1 MRKIAATRMELLA
14 HKAQLALARQGRDLL
29 ERKRAVLMQE
39 LLNVAGAVMHS
50 SDALQKAAVEARY
63 ALARAEAIA
72 GTEAVCA
79 AALAAR
85 SELPLQVE
93 TVTLMGLKV
102 PRMERKRVAR
112 SMLARGYSVTNESIT
127 IDEAAAAFE
136 AEVDAILQL
145 AEVELRLTRLTA
157 EIQRTSRRL
166 NALDYTLIPQLEA
179 EYKAIQMALDERE
192 RADHVRLKHVHR
204 RSLADGGAGR

>member
-39 LLNVAGAVMHS
+39 LLNVAGAVMQS
-50 SDALQKAAVEARY
+50 SDALQKAAVEARQ
-63 ALARAEAIA
+63 ALARAEAVA
-72 GTEAVCA
+72 GTEAVHA

-102 PRMERKRVAR
+102 PRIERKHVSR

-136 AEVDAILQL
+136 AEVDAMLQL

-192 RADHVRLKHVHR
+192 RGDHVRLKRLLERQRKTV
-204 RSLADGGAGR
+204 